1 MNEITQQEITPENT
15 AIILQNIQHI
25 GTRLDRMT
33 GTLDRMI
40 SRLEKN
46 KRPGKENCNV
56 KTLCFLQGVRIFF
69 RA

>member
-56 KTLCFLQGVRIFF
+56 
-69 RA
+69 